1 LWASLALALAPLPA
15 LATNYYVSPS
25 GNDSNAGTTP
35 GAAWRTISKANNT
48 LRGGDVVNIAAGIYG
63 DDISPA
69 NNGTAGA
76 RITYIGNPGNPN
88 SVQVGG
94 IDLFKDRVTIKGV
107 STPSGSGALL
117 QYFDESRAA
126 RFDSLVFCN
135 IGGGVTFRGAKGCMV
150 AHNTFAGGGYF
161 EMDHGL
167 SSLPAL
173 ANSARDTLRANK
185 FNFGTITWKGFVM
198 HGLTEYCLVDSNQF
212 TGYFAGGNVD
222 VQGRYLYGSFAN
234 TFRDNKWTFEGD
246 PMGGGQY
253 VAFAMRDSTVLT
265 VFERDTMLCGVQ
277 SGAPIGG
284 RLINAGVVSQVG
296 KSERN
301 RWTGCYYKSTSYM
314 FSQDVLKNS
323 TIENSVFA
331 SLTDRAI
338 WFLGDVAGCTIR
350 NNTFYSGTNQTI
362 KVEGDIRAGG
372 TTFFNNI
379 FYCPSVTA
387 CSGRGGL
394 VTHGYTTGFTQDYNL
409 FFSRSAPSGTNPSTM
424 SIIWGQC
431 SGPGTGQPW
440 YTATGNDGHSR
451 WGSPLFVDSTFAGF
465 NPHLRSGS
473 YAIGMGQGG
482 VDVGAYPF
490 GSTGTD
496 QTAPSAVTNLGTVQ
510 IADRSVILGWTAPG
524 DDGSVGTASSYD
536 LRYSVAPI
544 TSGNF
549 ASAIPVPVQPLPAPG
564 GTGQTYVMLGLSPG
578 TSYYFALKASDEN
591 GNVSALSNVL
601 QVQTTATDLVSP
613 ASIQDLG
620 SQ

>member
-1 LWASLALALAPLPA
+1 
-15 LATNYYVSPS
+15 
-25 GNDSNAGTTP
+25 
-35 GAAWRTISKANNT
+35 
-48 LRGGDVVNIAAGIYG
+48 
-63 DDISPA
+63 
-69 NNGTAGA
+69 
-76 RITYIGNPGNPN
+76 
-88 SVQVGG
+88 
-94 IDLFKDRVTIKGV
+94 
-107 STPSGSGALL
+107 
-117 QYFDESRAA
+117 
-126 RFDSLVFCN
+126 
-135 IGGGVTFRGAKGCMV
+135 
-150 AHNTFAGGGYF
+150 
-161 EMDHGL
+161 
-167 SSLPAL
+167 
-173 ANSARDTLRANK
+173 
-185 FNFGTITWKGFVM
+185 
-198 HGLTEYCLVDSNQF
+198 
-212 TGYFAGGNVD
+212 
-222 VQGRYLYGSFAN
+222 
-234 TFRDNKWTFEGD
+234 
-246 PMGGGQY
+246 
-253 VAFAMRDSTVLT
+253 
-265 VFERDTMLCGVQ
+265 
-277 SGAPIGG
+277 
-284 RLINAGVVSQVG
+284 
-296 KSERN
+296 
-301 RWTGCYYKSTSYM
+301 
-314 FSQDVLKNS
+314 
-323 TIENSVFA
+323 
-331 SLTDRAI
+331 
-338 WFLGDVAGCTIR
+338 
-350 NNTFYSGTNQTI
+350 
-362 KVEGDIRAGG
+362 
-372 TTFFNNI
+372 
-379 FYCPSVTA
+379 
-387 CSGRGGL
+387 
-394 VTHGYTTGFTQDYNL
+394 
-409 FFSRSAPSGTNPSTM
+409 M

-524 DDGSVGTASSYD
+524 DDGPVGTASSYD